1 MNGLDKKKK
10 DEQVTGRNTE
20 QGLRPLFPSAAMA
33 ARTSSLSSIGTAL
46 PASILE
52 AESMGR
58 ERERRVRGFH
68 FGDSGHG
75 KRRWVAAAAAAMV
88 MAAGSSAQAAIVKTR
103 LGACIGGYGGAH
115 LERN

>member
-46 PASILE
+46 LASILDGKG
-52 AESMGR
+52 MG
-58 ERERRVRGFH
+58 G
-68 FGDSGHG
+68 
-75 KRRWVAAAAAAMV
+75 
-88 MAAGSSAQAAIVKTR
+88 
-103 LGACIGGYGGAH
+103 
-115 LERN
+115 